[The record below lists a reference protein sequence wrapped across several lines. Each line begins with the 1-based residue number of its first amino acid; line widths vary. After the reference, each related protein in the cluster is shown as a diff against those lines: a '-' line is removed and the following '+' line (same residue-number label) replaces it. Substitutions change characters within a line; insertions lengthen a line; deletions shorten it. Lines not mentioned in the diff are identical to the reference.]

1 MVIVGRIVTP
11 HGERW
16 AAWTDRGL
24 VAVGARRAEVV
35 TTVHALGLRESDGP
49 DGATVP
55 TEVDWRAMP
64 GGFRGRVLK
73 ACTRIPAGQVV
84 TYADLAHAAG
94 SPGAARAVGSAMAA
108 NPVPVIIPCHRVIRA
123 DGRLGA
129 YSAGGTAMK
138 ARMLRAE
145 SVVVHGDRIG

>member
-64 GGFRGRVLK
+64 GGLPWEGAKGMHSHSGGSGGHVCRPRPRG
-73 ACTRIPAGQVV
+73 GQPRRG
-84 TYADLAHAAG
+84 ARGGFGHGGQSGARDHPLP
-94 SPGAARAVGSAMAA
+94 PGDSG
-108 NPVPVIIPCHRVIRA
+108 
-123 DGRLGA
+123 
-129 YSAGGTAMK
+129 
-138 ARMLRAE
+138 
-145 SVVVHGDRIG
+145 